1 MNHKKGNTKRLCFF
15 IRLFFFWHEADPS
28 ANSAEL
34 SLLISDGMFCSINL
48 FRTKFR
54 SIDFNLET

>member
-15 IRLFFFWHEADPS
+15 TFVFFWHEADPS
-28 ANSAEL
+28 ANSAAL
-34 SLLISDGMFCSINL
+34 SLQISDGMFCSNNL

-54 SIDFNLET
+54 SLDFNLEI